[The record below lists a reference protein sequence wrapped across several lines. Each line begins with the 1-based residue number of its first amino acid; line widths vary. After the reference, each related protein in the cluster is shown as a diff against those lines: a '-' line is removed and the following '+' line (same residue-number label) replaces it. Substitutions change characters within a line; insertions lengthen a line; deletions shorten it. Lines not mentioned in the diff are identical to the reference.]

1 MYDPTMRVLTVLEM
15 LQASE
20 RVTGAELAA
29 KLEVHPRT
37 AQRYIARLQDLGVP
51 VEGTRGAAGAYR
63 LKPGFRL
70 PPMMFTD
77 NEALAL
83 TLGLRALRYLGLTAF
98 APASEGAGAK
108 LQRALPLGIGERVK
122 AIQAALELDA
132 DPWIVP
138 ASAALVIE
146 LAGAIL
152 DRSAVRIEYATR
164 DGTSSGRDVEPYG
177 MVYEDG
183 RWYLVGHCRLRDAPR
198 CFRVDRISSST
209 PLKGAPD
216 GTFVMP
222 EGFDARAHLLE
233 SLAASPI
240 DAQVQVWLD
249 VPVESARFRVFPA
262 HASLEP
268 FENGTLMRCGVD
280 NLEWFAA
287 GLLMLGCTVIVH
299 EPPAL
304 CEAFSA
310 VAERARAFARG
321 PRLQSTG
328 SVPFQV

>member
-1 MYDPTMRVLTVLEM
+1 MYDTTMRVLTVLEM
-15 LQASE
+15 LQATE

-29 KLEVHPRT
+29 RLEVHPRT

-51 VEGTRGAAGAYR
+51 VEGTRGVAGAYR
-63 LKPGFRL
+63 LRPGFRL

-98 APASEGAGAK
+98 APATEGAGAK

-146 LAGAIL
+146 LAGAIM
-152 DRSAVRIEYATR
+152 DGRTVRIGYATR
-164 DGTSSGRDVEPYG
+164 DGTSSEREVEPYG
-177 MVYEDG
+177 IVYEDG
-183 RWYLVGHCRLRDAPR
+183 RWYLVGRCRLRAAIR
-198 CFRVDRISSST
+198 CFRVDRIGRST
-209 PLKGAPD
+209 PLEATLD

-222 EGFDARAHLLE
+222 ENFDARAHLLE
-233 SLAASPI
+233 SLARSPT
-240 DAQVQVWLD
+240 DRQVRVWLD
-249 VPVESARFRVFPA
+249 LPVERVQNRVFPA

-268 FENGTLMRCGVD
+268 SDGGTLMCCGVED
-280 NLEWFAA
+280 LEWFAA
-287 GLLMLGCTVIVH
+287 GLLMLGCRVVVH

-304 CEAFSA
+304 REAFAA
-310 VAERARAFARG
+310 VAERARVVAANAFRFA
-321 PRLQSTG
+321 
-328 SVPFQV
+328 

>member
-1 MYDPTMRVLTVLEM
+1 MYDTTMRVLTVLEM

-29 KLEVHPRT
+29 RLEVHPRT

-51 VEGTRGAAGAYR
+51 VEGTRGVAGAYR
-63 LKPGFRL
+63 LRPGFRL

-98 APASEGAGAK
+98 APAMEGAGAK
-108 LQRALPLGIGERVK
+108 LQRALPLGIGERVR

-146 LAGAIL
+146 LAGAIM
-152 DRSAVRIEYATR
+152 DGRTVRIGYAAR
-164 DGTSSGRDVEPYG
+164 DGSSSQREVEPYG
-177 MVYEDG
+177 VVYEDG
-183 RWYLVGHCRLRDAPR
+183 RWYLVGRCRLRQAIR
-198 CFRVDRISSST
+198 CFRVDRIAGSA
-209 PLKGAPD
+209 PLEGTLDGTPD
-216 GTFVMP
+216 GASDRTFVMP
-222 EGFDARAHLLE
+222 ENFDARAYLLE
-233 SLAASPI
+233 SLAISATQG
-240 DAQVQVWLD
+240 QVRVWLAL
-249 VPVESARFRVFPA
+249 PVERVQNRVFPA

-268 FENGTLMRCGVD
+268 SNGGTLMCCGVED
-280 NLEWFAA
+280 LEWFAA
-287 GLLMLGCTVIVH
+287 GLLMLSCAVVVH

-304 CEAFSA
+304 RQAFAA
-310 VAERARAFARG
+310 VAERARAVAA
-321 PRLQSTG
+321 
-328 SVPFQV
+328 QVSA

>member
-1 MYDPTMRVLTVLEM
+1 MYDTTMRVLTVLEM

-29 KLEVHPRT
+29 RLEVHPRT

-51 VEGTRGAAGAYR
+51 VEGTRGVAGAYR
-63 LKPGFRL
+63 LRPGFRL

-98 APASEGAGAK
+98 APAMEGAGAK
-108 LQRALPLGIGERVK
+108 LQRALPLGIGERVR

-146 LAGAIL
+146 LAGAIM
-152 DRSAVRIEYATR
+152 DGRTVRIGYAAR
-164 DGTSSGRDVEPYG
+164 DGSSSERAVEPYG
-177 MVYEDG
+177 IVYEDG
-183 RWYLVGHCRLRDAPR
+183 RWYLVGRCRLRAAIR
-198 CFRVDRISSST
+198 CFRVDRIAIST
-209 PLKGAPD
+209 PLEPMPD
-216 GTFVMP
+216 GTPDGTSDRTFVMP

-233 SLAASPI
+233 SLAISPTHG
-240 DAQVQVWLD
+240 QVRVWLAL
-249 VPVESARFRVFPA
+249 PVERVQNRVFPA

-268 FENGTLMRCGVD
+268 CDGGTLMRCGVED
-280 NLEWFAA
+280 LEWFAA
-287 GLLMLGCTVIVH
+287 GLLMLGCAVVVH

-304 CEAFSA
+304 REAFAA
-310 VAERARAFARG
+310 VAERARAVAA
-321 PRLQSTG
+321 QVST
-328 SVPFQV
+328 

>member
-1 MYDPTMRVLTVLEM
+1 MYDTTMRVLTVLEM

-29 KLEVHPRT
+29 RLEVHPRT

-51 VEGTRGAAGAYR
+51 VEGTRGVAGAYR
-63 LKPGFRL
+63 LRPGFRL

-98 APASEGAGAK
+98 APAMEGAGAK
-108 LQRALPLGIGERVK
+108 LQRALPLGIGERVR

-146 LAGAIL
+146 LAGAIM
-152 DRSAVRIEYATR
+152 DGCTVRIGYEAR
-164 DGTSSGRDVEPYG
+164 DGSSSQREVEPYG
-177 MVYEDG
+177 IVYEDG
-183 RWYLVGHCRLRDAPR
+183 RWYLVGRCRLRLAIR
-198 CFRVDRISSST
+198 CFRVDRITGST
-209 PLKGAPD
+209 PLKATPDGTSD

-222 EGFDARAHLLE
+222 ENFDARAYLLE
-233 SLAASPI
+233 SLAISPTQG
-240 DAQVQVWLD
+240 QVRVWLAL
-249 VPVESARFRVFPA
+249 PVERVQNRVFPA

-268 FENGTLMRCGVD
+268 SDGGTLMRCGVED
-280 NLEWFAA
+280 LEWFAA
-287 GLLMLGCTVIVH
+287 GLLMLGCAVVVH

-304 CEAFSA
+304 REAFAA
-310 VAERARAFARG
+310 VAERARAVAMEV
-321 PRLQSTG
+321 SA
-328 SVPFQV
+328 